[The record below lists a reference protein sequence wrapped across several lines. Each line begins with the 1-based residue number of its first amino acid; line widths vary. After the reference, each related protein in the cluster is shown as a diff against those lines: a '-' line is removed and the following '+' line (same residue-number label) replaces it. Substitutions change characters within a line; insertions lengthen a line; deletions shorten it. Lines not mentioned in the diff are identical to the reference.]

1 MNLNKKV
8 FIATG
13 GTGGHIFPAY
23 SLAKYLTRKKI
34 NVEIATDKRGLR
46 FLKDYSEIKLRKIYS
61 ATIFKKNF
69 IKSIFSLFVISYSV
83 LNSLI
88 YFIFNRPNLVF
99 GMGGYFSFP
108 ICLAAKLLKIKVII
122 YENNLVVGKANKY
135 LLPFVDKIF
144 IAYKETN
151 GIQEKYNSK
160 IFKSGNI
167 IREEILNYTHQNNII
182 TNNNSLLK
190 ILILGG
196 SQAAKS
202 FGEKIPNELIKCKK
216 DNISISVFQQ
226 CLTDQNNQ
234 IEELY
239 KKNNISYELFNF
251 KKNIL
256 DYFKKVDLVITR
268 SGSSILAELLN
279 CKIPI
284 ISIPLPNSADNH
296 QHENAKYFL
305 SNGYSFLINESNLEN
320 KLFELI
326 KSIYKDK
333 SILEAIV
340 KNQKKYNDKNVF
352 DKIYK
357 ELNF

>member
-23 SLAKYLTRKKI
+23 SLAKYLIQKKI

-46 FLKDYSEIKLRKIYS
+46 FLKDYPEIRLRKIYS
-61 ATIFKKNF
+61 ATIFKKNL
-69 IKSIFSLFVISYSV
+69 IKSIFSLFVISYSI

>member
-1 MNLNKKV
+1 MNSNKKV

-23 SLAKYLTRKKI
+23 SLAKYLIQKKI

-46 FLKDYSEIKLRKIYS
+46 FLKDYPEIRLRKIYS
-61 ATIFKKNF
+61 ATIFKKNL
-69 IKSIFSLFVISYSV
+69 IKSIFSLFVISYSI

-122 YENNLVVGKANKY
+122 YENNLVLGKANKY

-151 GIQEKYNSK
+151 GIQKKYNFK

-202 FGEKIPNELIKCKK
+202 FGEKIPNELIRCKK

-251 KKNIL
+251 KKNII

-305 SNGYSFLINESNLEN
+305 SNGYSFLINESDLEN

-352 DKIYK
+352 DKIFK
-357 ELNF
+357 ELGF

>member
-1 MNLNKKV
+1 MNSNKKV

-23 SLAKYLTRKKI
+23 SLAKYLIQKKI

-46 FLKDYSEIKLRKIYS
+46 FLKDYPEIRLRKIYS
-61 ATIFKKNF
+61 ATIFKKNL
-69 IKSIFSLFVISYSV
+69 IKSIFSLFVISYSI

-122 YENNLVVGKANKY
+122 YENNLVLGKANKY

-151 GIQEKYNSK
+151 GIQKKYNFK

-202 FGEKIPNELIKCKK
+202 FGEKIPNELIRCKK

-251 KKNIL
+251 KKNII

-296 QHENAKYFL
+296 QYENAKYFFN
-305 SNGYSFLINESNLEN
+305 NGYSFLINESDLEN

-352 DKIYK
+352 DKIFK
-357 ELNF
+357 ELGF

>member
-1 MNLNKKV
+1 MNSNKKV

-23 SLAKYLTRKKI
+23 SLAKYLIQKKI

-46 FLKDYSEIKLRKIYS
+46 FLKDYPEIRLRKIYS
-61 ATIFKKNF
+61 ATIFKKNL
-69 IKSIFSLFVISYSV
+69 IKSIFSLFVISYSI

-151 GIQEKYNSK
+151 GIQKKYNFK

-202 FGEKIPNELIKCKK
+202 FGEKIPNELIRCKK

-251 KKNIL
+251 KKNII

-296 QHENAKYFL
+296 QYENAKYFFN
-305 SNGYSFLINESNLEN
+305 NGYSFLINESDLEN

-352 DKIYK
+352 DKIFK
-357 ELNF
+357 ELGF

>member
-23 SLAKYLTRKKI
+23 SLAKYLIQKKI

-46 FLKDYSEIKLRKIYS
+46 FLKDYPEIRLRKIYS
-61 ATIFKKNF
+61 ATIFKKNL
-69 IKSIFSLFVISYSV
+69 IKSIFSLFVISYSI

-216 DNISISVFQQ
+216 DNISISVYQQ

>member
-1 MNLNKKV
+1 MNSNKKV

-23 SLAKYLTRKKI
+23 SLAKYLIQKKI

-46 FLKDYSEIKLRKIYS
+46 FLKDYPEIRLRKIYS
-61 ATIFKKNF
+61 ATIFKKNL
-69 IKSIFSLFVISYSV
+69 IKSIFSLFVISYSI

-122 YENNLVVGKANKY
+122 YENNLVLGKANKY

-151 GIQEKYNSK
+151 GIQKKYNFK

-202 FGEKIPNELIKCKK
+202 FGEKIPNELIRCKK

-251 KKNIL
+251 KKNII

-352 DKIYK
+352 DKIFK
-357 ELNF
+357 ELGF

>member
-1 MNLNKKV
+1 MNSNKKV

-23 SLAKYLTRKKI
+23 SLAKYLIQKKI

-46 FLKDYSEIKLRKIYS
+46 FLKDYPEIRLRKIYS
-61 ATIFKKNF
+61 ATIFKKNL
-69 IKSIFSLFVISYSV
+69 IKSIFSLFVISYSI

-144 IAYKETN
+144 IAYKEIN
-151 GIQEKYNSK
+151 GIQKKYNSK

-296 QHENAKYFL
+296 QYENAKYFFR
-305 SNGYSFLINESNLEN
+305 NGYSFLINESDLEN
-320 KLFELI
+320 KLFKLI